1 MTRPKW
7 SKEKDRV
14 VRAAMRW
21 YHVTENGTV
30 KNWPQRVNSY
40 DELRKAC
47 AAASKRRKKT

>member
-7 SKEKDRV
+7 GKGKERV

-21 YHVTENGTV
+21 YRLTKNGTV
-30 KNWPQRVNSY
+30 KNWFQRVNSY

-47 AAASKRRKKT
+47 AAASKRIRK